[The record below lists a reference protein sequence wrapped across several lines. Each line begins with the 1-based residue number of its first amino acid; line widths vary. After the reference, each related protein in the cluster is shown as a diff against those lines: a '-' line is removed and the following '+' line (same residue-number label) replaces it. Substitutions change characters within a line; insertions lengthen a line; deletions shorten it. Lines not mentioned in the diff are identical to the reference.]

1 MILSPVGVSA
11 GLFSQSCF
19 IVSLPVGE
27 EMDLLNLVN
36 MIQVLL
42 PSTLDT
48 QKDDHVV
55 SWGTQ
60 HGHKH
65 KLRIRNYYNCEVGTC
80 RFLCKSDE
88 FRSMIPWEITAEAP
102 FQAFGAC
109 IQEAD
114 CLPLPGI
121 KQGTEPCIWGCFQW
135 QEFPCCIHATRKG

>member
-1 MILSPVGVSA
+1 MILFPVGVSA

-55 SWGTQ
+55 S
-60 HGHKH
+60 
-65 KLRIRNYYNCEVGTC
+65 
-80 RFLCKSDE
+80 
-88 FRSMIPWEITAEAP
+88 
-102 FQAFGAC
+102 
-109 IQEAD
+109 
-114 CLPLPGI
+114 
-121 KQGTEPCIWGCFQW
+121 
-135 QEFPCCIHATRKG
+135 